1 MTQSLTVQ
9 TPDVL
14 RTINLCRLADSTKR
28 QYTKALSNYLAT
40 GANLG
45 NADALADYAR
55 DLPTSSKAFLK
66 AAVKLVTE
74 RMSTALKGQ
83 ATPENVKSTQ
93 AALYRLEA
101 LQSAIEVKTPSGQKA
116 HTWLTAAE
124 VKKLLSTCGPDL
136 KGQRDKI
143 VLGLLVGAGLRRQEA
158 ITLTFADIVLQPR
171 GDRMR
176 TCLQICGKGDKNR
189 VVPISDALAN
199 LLDQW
204 AGIVGDGRIL
214 RSVDQRGTINGSMS
228 SSGIFGIV
236 RKHGAMIGK
245 PNLAPH
251 DLRRTYA
258 QLGFEA
264 GVPVTQISR
273 LLGHS
278 SIETTQ
284 RYLNLELD
292 LECTASDFVPME

>member
-245 PNLAPH
+245 PSLAPH

-264 GVPVTQISR
+264 GVPLTQIST

-278 SIETTQ
+278 SVQTTQ
-284 RYLNLELD
+284 RYLCLEID
-292 LECTASDFVPME
+292 LTTTASDFVPME